1 MRAILSQG
9 IYQLI
14 VMYIMLFAGPF
25 MFKLEKPCPEGE
37 SCNISYNL
45 YTEELLTKTGADSYR
60 KLHQTVMFQV
70 FVFMNLFN
78 MLNCRI
84 LDTMPENLS
93 IESSSIAEEGQEGGK
108 SGVEFNFLKNPFA
121 NFWFWIILFGELN
134 VQMLMVGYGGFFG
147 TLFSTTPMT
156 FGMHLAAIIF
166 GILSWGVAALAK
178 ISGPKVLQ
186 AMPEFGEDEAAL
198 ERANKVKSAS
208 FKKKTDDDAEGD
220 DF

>member
-1 MRAILSQG
+1 M
-9 IYQLI
+9 
-14 VMYIMLFAGPF
+14 
-25 MFKLEKPCPEGE
+25 
-37 SCNISYNL
+37 
-45 YTEELLTKTGADSYR
+45 
-60 KLHQTVMFQV
+60 
-70 FVFMNLFN
+70 
-78 MLNCRI
+78 
-84 LDTMPENLS
+84 
-93 IESSSIAEEGQEGGK
+93 
-108 SGVEFNFLKNPFA
+108 KNPFA

-208 FKKKTDDDAEGD
+208 FKKKTDDEAEGD
-220 DF
+220 EDKTDEVEGDGDKAVEVEGGKHKVADGDGEKQWC